1 MIKLIVL
8 GLICC
13 ITGCYNSIYECGA
26 RKAVAANKIEEK
38 AIAHATK
45 KLESTCNK
53 ENVFCDF
60 VLSRDLSNDI
70 WIHVAFKFPY
80 TWGRCEQAG
89 DGFIDY
95 VYDENGNFLYTST
108 EP

>member
-1 MIKLIVL
+1 MFKLIILCV
-8 GLICC
+8 ICC
-13 ITGCYNSIYECGA
+13 LSGCYNGFYECGA
-26 RKAVAANKIEEK
+26 RKAVAKNKVEEK
-38 AIAHATK
+38 AITHATE
-45 KLESTCNK
+45 KLSTTCSK
-53 ENVFCDF
+53 SVFCDY
-60 VLSRDLSNDI
+60 VLTRSAKNEI
-70 WIHVAFKFPY
+70 WLHVGFISPS